1 MDIQKEI
8 EQTVKILN
16 SKQPIRLKPIMIQ
29 DKNLQSKMPLIDIP
43 IQIDSDQSMNIDND
57 GDDQQIEKQLENH
70 IRKLIPEQKPRNFI
84 EFDQFWREL
93 SRSDMKQQYL
103 SIISIDNYRKIFE
116 YPFESSLLFDVLDQL
131 SQLSNQSLVYEILDK
146 AIVQMPRFDLCFSFL
161 SENEYRILK
170 ELFTNLIKNLN
181 CDQKP
186 DVIKL
191 AKKFNLIL

>member
-1 MDIQKEI
+1 
-8 EQTVKILN
+8 
-16 SKQPIRLKPIMIQ
+16 MIQ

-170 ELFTNLIKNLN
+170 KLFTNLIETFR
-181 CDQKP
+181 DQKP